1 MDESLNRFQ
10 LSTAKRDRR
19 FQRRELLPQSQPAP
33 PAVDTAR
40 SLAERLRSPGRAIIY
55 AHRTLPAWPRPL
67 LQESSAREA
76 GKLRH
81 VALAWPH
88 VSCDQTIARPIPP
101 PASGFA
107 DSTKAETHDIA
118 PPRERN
124 CPRAPR
130 LPHIGAGASP

>member
-19 FQRRELLPQSQPAP
+19 FQVAPLSLPARRFPRPEILSQNQPAP

-76 GKLRH
+76 EKLRH

-88 VSCDQTIARPIPP
+88 VSCDQ
-101 PASGFA
+101 
-107 DSTKAETHDIA
+107 
-118 PPRERN
+118 
-124 CPRAPR
+124 
-130 LPHIGAGASP
+130 